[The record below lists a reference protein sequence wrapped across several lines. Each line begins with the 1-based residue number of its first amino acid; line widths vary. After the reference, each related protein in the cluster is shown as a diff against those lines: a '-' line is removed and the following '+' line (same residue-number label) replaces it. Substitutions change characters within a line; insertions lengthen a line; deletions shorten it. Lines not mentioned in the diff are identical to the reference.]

1 MDNLRFKGRYQ
12 GGQHKINVS
21 LFVISFKENDVCFVY
36 SPALDITGYG
46 NTADEA
52 KDSFNITLQ
61 EFLRYTS
68 NKNTLVNELKRLG
81 WKVHKYFTNQNRL
94 QIEKK

>member
-1 MDNLRFKGRYQ
+1 MFKGKYDDEQ
-12 GGQHKINVS
+12 NKIKVN
-21 LFVISFKENDVCFVY
+21 LNVISFKENDVCFVY

-46 NTADEA
+46 NTVDEA

-81 WKVHKYFTNQNRL
+81 WKVYKYFTNQNRP